1 MFGLS
6 WDPGCPNPSPA
17 ILCDFY
23 PPRPPYSSSNA
34 CFCSA
39 QCAVQQQ
46 PVGFQHSGVLIT
58 GSHVSCSHLF
68 PLTSSPFSFFPH
80 WYALFPSPSI
90 WTAFQESAQS
100 TSKPEA
106 ERVNLLLLYTAL
118 PPLPASVDS
127 SCTAAIFPECSI
139 GQAALPSTY
148 IEPCAVGLCSAD
160 RADLLHSR
168 RLSFPCTHT
177 HTHITPKIMQGCTCE
192 LPVSKLQH
200 TLW

>member
-58 GSHVSCSHLF
+58 GSHVSCSHPYPSLPHLFHFFPIDMLSFPLRAYGPLFKRAPSPHQSLRLSGSICCCFTQLF
-68 PLTSSPFSFFPH
+68 PLFQPQWTLPAPQPFSQNAPLAKQRCLAH
-80 WYALFPSPSI
+80 ISSH
-90 WTAFQESAQS
+90 
-100 TSKPEA
+100 
-106 ERVNLLLLYTAL
+106 VLLG
-118 PPLPASVDS
+118 SVLQ
-127 SCTAAIFPECSI
+127 IE
-139 GQAALPSTY
+139 QTY
-148 IEPCAVGLCSAD
+148 
-160 RADLLHSR
+160 
-168 RLSFPCTHT
+168 F
-177 HTHITPKIMQGCTCE
+177 TPD
-192 LPVSKLQH
+192 V
-200 TLW
+200 